1 MNSSIPAPVAAS
13 IDTTSPEFLAQRTRQ
28 RLCHDL
34 CAGAEGMRQ
43 GGALYVERGEGESD
57 TAFQC
62 RLDRPALLNSY
73 KRTLDFLR
81 GQVFQKS
88 VALGEDAD
96 EEFQAWAEDVDRKGA
111 SLTTWSAETFQA
123 GLRDGVVYC
132 LVDYSRVRIRTAES
146 GAVEYLDE
154 ASGEWRPKTAA
165 ADAAA
170 GWAPY
175 LVRIEAE
182 DVLDVWTEARDG
194 RDVVTHIRWMEHG
207 LEPSPLSE
215 WSRQAVDRIHAWWP
229 DRWQVYAR
237 HGGAGRA
244 WELEAEG
251 QNSLGYIPLCIF
263 RPGERRG
270 PSTAA
275 PALADLAELNRRHW
289 AASAGHAELLEFVRR
304 PVWFGA
310 GIGRIRN
317 ADGTESDVVVG
328 AGRLISADDTAADL
342 KSVGIDAASVQASA
356 AELETLKT
364 EMAMYGLQLL
374 QPKGGSQ
381 TATEVERNASEN
393 NSTLA
398 AWALA
403 FGDFLEN
410 ALRDVAH
417 WRGLED
423 GPSVAVNSTFSRRT
437 TGDYLLELYRA
448 GAVSLESLLALL
460 KASGILPD
468 DFDVEGELE
477 RQARGL
483 LLNGEAS
490 GIASL
495 AATLKGAAAGSP
507 AEHSGAAG

>member
-1 MNSSIPAPVAAS
+1 
-13 IDTTSPEFLAQRTRQ
+13 
-28 RLCHDL
+28 
-34 CAGAEGMRQ
+34 MRQ

-57 TAFQC
+57 AAYQA
-62 RLDRPALLNSY
+62 RLERPALLNSY

-81 GQVFQKS
+81 GQVFQRA

-96 EEFQAWAEDVDRKGA
+96 DEFQAWAEDVDRKGS

-123 GLRDGVVYC
+123 GLRDGVVYT
-132 LVDYSRVRIRTAES
+132 LVDYARVRIRTAES
-146 GAVEYLDE
+146 GALEYLDE

-170 GWAPY
+170 GWSPY
-175 LVRIEAE
+175 LVRIEAD

-194 RDVVTHIRWMEHG
+194 RDVVTHVRWVERG

-215 WSRQAVDRIHAWWP
+215 WSRQPVDRIHAWWP
-229 DRWQVYAR
+229 DRWQVYVR
-237 HGGAGRA
+237 HGGAGDGG

-251 QNSLGYIPLCIF
+251 QNSLGYVPLCIF

-275 PALADLAELNRRHW
+275 PALTDLAELNRRQW

-304 PVWFGA
+304 PVWFGRSL
-310 GIGRIRN
+310 GRIRN

-328 AGRLISADDTAADL
+328 AGRLISAEDPAADL
-342 KSVGIDAASVQASA
+342 KSVGVDASSVQASA
-356 AELETLKT
+356 AELETLRG

-374 QPKGGSQ
+374 QPRGGQQ

-398 AWALA
+398 AWALG
-403 FGDFLEN
+403 FQDFLEN
-410 ALRDVAH
+410 CLRDVAH

-423 GPSVAVNSTFSRRT
+423 GPSVAVNNTFSRRT

-448 GAVSLESLLALL
+448 GAVSLETLHALL

-468 DFDVEGELE
+468 DFDVDGEAE
-477 RQARGL
+477 RISRGL

-507 AEHSGAAG
+507 AGMNGQKG